1 MSFKTLIEWI
11 HVSDL
16 EDAELEQVRPLVRS
30 ALDSLTE
37 EDDPRRE
44 VLQNV
49 EALCWEGAV
58 PAEELRALAE
68 EWQGFATESELAQLD
83 EESQLPEGE
92 RLELEFRRLAEEMP
106 TEDWFT
112 VNYQHVLKAVNS
124 CKKGDPAPL
133 EQAIAELGELFENAW
148 GPYSTTPIT
157 PEEITAETVVGHR
170 LLQEGIQGWFDAL
183 EQLELAM
190 CGEGDFDEALETAE
204 VANRLCVAVQKLA
217 LRVRQEAG
225 F

>member
-1 MSFKTLIEWI
+1 MSFRTLIEWI

-30 ALDSLTE
+30 ALDSLTQ

-44 VLQNV
+44 ALVNV
-49 EALCWEGAV
+49 ENLCWEGAV
-58 PAEELRALAE
+58 PAEELRALAQE
-68 EWQGFATESELAQLD
+68 FEDFVDGELD
-83 EESQLPEGE
+83 EESLLPEGE
-92 RLELEFRRLAEEMP
+92 RLELEFRRLAESLEP
-106 TEDWFT
+106 EDWYT
-112 VNYQHVLKAVNS
+112 TNYQLVLKAVNS

-133 EQAIAELGELFENAW
+133 EQAIADLGELFENAW

-183 EQLELAM
+183 EQLELSM

-204 VANRLCVAVQKLA
+204 IANRLCVAVQKLA
-217 LRVRQEAG
+217 LRVKQEAG